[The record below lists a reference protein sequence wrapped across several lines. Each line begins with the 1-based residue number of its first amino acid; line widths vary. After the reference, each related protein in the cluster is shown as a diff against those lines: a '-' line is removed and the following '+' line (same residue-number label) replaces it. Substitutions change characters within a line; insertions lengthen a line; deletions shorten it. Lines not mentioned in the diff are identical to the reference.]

1 MPSSTAWFE
10 RALGKFLQRLR
21 KRATDCRHGA
31 GQTGQVKVFL
41 VEDAP
46 LLRERLE
53 ALIASIPGTR
63 VVGHADGAKEAVRA
77 ILAERPDVV
86 VLDIHL
92 ADGNGFDVL
101 RGLRAAQFA
110 PEIHV
115 LTNYPLDGYRQTAQR
130 LGARG
135 FFDKS
140 TEFDAL
146 RATLAARAAPAASS

>member
-1 MPSSTAWFE
+1 M
-10 RALGKFLQRLR
+10 
-21 KRATDCRHGA
+21 
-31 GQTGQVKVFL
+31 KVFL

-46 LLRERLE
+46 LLRERLS
-53 ALIASIPGTR
+53 ALIVSIPGAS
-63 VVGHADGAKEAVRA
+63 VVGCAAGAKEALEG
-77 ILAERPDVV
+77 ILAQRPDVV

-92 ADGNGFDVL
+92 AEGNGFDVL
-101 RGLRAAQFA
+101 RGLRAAQFL

-115 LTNYPLDGYRQTAQR
+115 LTNYPLDGYRQSAER

-146 RATLAARAAPAASS
+146 RAALAARKPAE

>member
-1 MPSSTAWFE
+1 M
-10 RALGKFLQRLR
+10 
-21 KRATDCRHGA
+21 
-31 GQTGQVKVFL
+31 KVFL

-46 LLRERLE
+46 LLRVRLE

-63 VVGHADGAKEAVRA
+63 VVGYADGAQEAVRA

-92 ADGNGFDVL
+92 AEGNGFDVL
-101 RGLRAAQFA
+101 RGLRAAAFA
-110 PEIHV
+110 PVIHV
-115 LTNYPLDGYRQTAQR
+115 LTNYPLDGYRQTALR

-146 RATLAARAAPAASS
+146 RAALAAHKPAE

>member
-1 MPSSTAWFE
+1 M
-10 RALGKFLQRLR
+10 
-21 KRATDCRHGA
+21 
-31 GQTGQVKVFL
+31 KVFL

-53 ALIASIPGTR
+53 TLVASIPGSRT
-63 VVGHADGAKEAVRA
+63 VGHAAGAREAVNA
-77 ILAERPDVV
+77 IAAARPDVV

-101 RGLRAAQFA
+101 RRLQAIGET
-110 PEIHV
+110 PDVYV
-115 LTNYPLDGYRQTAQR
+115 LTNHPEDAYRRTAEK

-140 TEFDAL
+140 SEFGAL
-146 RATLAARAAPAASS
+146 RAALAARGK

>member
-1 MPSSTAWFE
+1 M
-10 RALGKFLQRLR
+10 
-21 KRATDCRHGA
+21 
-31 GQTGQVKVFL
+31 
-41 VEDAP
+41 EDAP

-53 ALIASIPGTR
+53 ALIASIPGTS
-63 VVGHADGAKEAVRA
+63 VVGRAEGAQEALHG
-77 ILAERPDVV
+77 ILALRPEVV

-92 ADGNGFDVL
+92 AQGNGFDVL

-115 LTNYPLDGYRQTAQR
+115 LTNYPLDGYRQTAER

-140 TEFDAL
+140 TQFDAL
-146 RATLAARAAPAASS
+146 RAALAARQAAE